1 MIYSNLS
8 WQKTSESK
16 INSFIFLDEEILKNN
31 ELIVSVKYFEN
42 ILKKLGELSAFN
54 YEVGIVVPDL
64 YNFYN
69 YHLMLL
75 DDENENLAK
84 KRIKNL
90 HLFLSKAAKLNTK
103 FYFTLD
109 FHSIA
114 SFSDVLSRV
123 DLNNFEVK
131 ENVDNH
137 SSLKYNDLLYTQVIK
152 LKKDNA
158 ENELYNHINK
168 IYAGLSKYVEI
179 EGFFISNLFD
189 FCQNK
194 QNQVA
199 TDDYKFLVNTFQKVI
214 NTIHIDVNIYESNNK
229 AALYLRKKLKPLEV
243 YTDVVLAPQFSEIIK
258 NIESLYK
265 KDLNVI
271 FNSNKFLST
280 RSGSLSYKDTQVRII
295 LENLSVSSK
304 NYCYYFAFENK
315 EDEWKVNLFD
325 YLLLQDNINSYFI
338 STLYKRNDILHYNQP
353 GNVAKIVTYC
363 FKANTYKYI
372 NTGDSEFKF
381 SFRYQ
386 NIRQHIKIMWKK
398 IHKEVHSY
406 GYKWNRI
413 K

>member
-8 WQKTSESK
+8 WQKTSENK
-16 INSFIFLDEEILKNN
+16 IHSFIFLDEEILKNN

-54 YEVGIVVPDL
+54 YEVGIVIPDL
-64 YNFYN
+64 YSFYN

-90 HLFLSKAAKLNTK
+90 HLFLSKASKLNTK

-114 SFSDVLSRV
+114 SFSDVINRV

-131 ENVDNH
+131 ENIDNH

-152 LKKDNA
+152 LKKDNV
-158 ENELYNHINK
+158 ENELYDHIHK
-168 IYAGLSKYVEI
+168 IYTALSKYVEI
-179 EGFFISNLFD
+179 KGFFISNLFE

-194 QNQVA
+194 QNQVG
-199 TDDYKFLVNTFQKVI
+199 TDDYKFIVKTFQKVI
-214 NTIHIDVNIYESNNK
+214 SSMHIDINIYESMNK
-229 AALYLRKKLKPLEV
+229 AALYLHKKLQPLEI
-243 YTDVVLAPQFSEIIK
+243 YTDIVLSSQFNEIVK
-258 NIESLYK
+258 NIETLYK

-280 RSGSLSYKDTQVRII
+280 RTGSFSYKDTQVRII
-295 LENLSVSSK
+295 LENLSVSSR

-315 EDEWKVNLFD
+315 EDQWKVNLFD
-325 YLLLQDNINSYFI
+325 YLLLQDNINGYFI
-338 STLYKRNDILHYNQP
+338 STLYKRHDILHYNNP
-353 GNVAKIVTYC
+353 GNSVKIVSYC
-363 FKANTYKYI
+363 FRSNTYKHI
-372 NTGDSEFKF
+372 FTGDSEFKF